1 MLVVDASAA
10 LEAIVARDPSPGLIE
25 HLADDGDLHAPH
37 LIDIEVLHVLRRLNA
52 LGELSEE
59 RALDARTD
67 FGDLAIVRYP
77 HLALSDR
84 IWELRHNLTTY
95 DAAYLAL
102 AETLGVPARHVR
114 QAHGRCARKRGP
126 RRTIQHQLRPV
137 NFLRVPN
144 PTV

>member
-1 MLVVDASAA
+1 MLVLDASAA
-10 LEAIVARDPSPGLIE
+10 LEAIVARNPPPGLIE
-25 HLADDGDLHAPH
+25 RLAGDGDLHAPH
-37 LIDIEVLHVLRRLNA
+37 LIDIEVLHALRRLNA

-84 IWELRHNLTTY
+84 IWQLRHNLTAY

-102 AETLGVPARHVR
+102 AETLEVPLV
-114 QAHGRCARKRGP
+114 
-126 RRTIQHQLRPV
+126 T
-137 NFLRVPN
+137 
-144 PTV
+144 